1 MVKRDEAVPSHNAM
15 RLAHAKNLVWRQGAK
30 HEVTPASLIDS
41 LKRTLVQLPY
51 LLKFFLRRVGQAQEL
66 HRGDDTNGI
75 DQKNPDFSY
84 DFTRGGKHGANVGG
98 KAKDV
103 F

>member
-1 MVKRDEAVPSHNAM
+1 MPSHF
-15 RLAHAKNLVWRQGAK
+15 LGYQV
-30 HEVTPASLIDS
+30 VS
-41 LKRTLVQLPY
+41 
-51 LLKFFLRRVGQAQEL
+51 FFLDRQAQEL
-66 HRGDDTNGI
+66 HREDDTNGI
-75 DQKNPDFSY
+75 GQKNPDFSY